1 MRRTPKS
8 TDKTGKKCVNETA
21 KLQLT
26 HSLEIETEGQLVAL
40 QALFRLFIVHDT
52 TDEGTT
58 DELPESAR

>member
-1 MRRTPKS
+1 MKRTHKPTDPK
-8 TDKTGKKCVNETA
+8 GKKCVTEIA
-21 KLQLT
+21 KLHLT